1 MAGVTEKWD
10 EWSSWWEGLGEY
22 IYDKLHPSVEDGVDE
37 SKVLPK
43 APAMAVGGI
52 VTRPTRALI
61 GENGAEA
68 IIPLERNTGWL
79 DILADKING
88 AGSGNNFYIT
98 VNAPTGNANDIV
110 AAIDVALRDLQIS
123 QARGI
128 GGTAWK

>member
-1 MAGVTEKWD
+1 MA
-10 EWSSWWEGLGEY
+10 
-22 IYDKLHPSVEDGVDE
+22 I
-37 SKVLPK
+37 
-43 APAMAVGGI
+43 GGI

-88 AGSGNNFYIT
+88 AGSGGNNFYIT

-110 AAIDVALRDLQIS
+110 SAIDVALRDLQIS